1 MSEKQQQAQLAT
13 WIGLPP
19 EGLVPLASTGV
30 RYQDSDDFL
39 LSVDAYEQPLYV
51 VDLVQRG
58 VSGIDLVRLIRRHS
72 GAGLVALSPA
82 PHALYVQA
90 LELGADAVVDRDA
103 PPEHVAAALAAV
115 RRRLAGIGPAET
127 APWKLKE
134 RQAVLFA
141 PDGTAITLSPSD
153 LALMRIFA
161 LADGHV
167 VCRSELT
174 LQLWGPTAGDM
185 DNALHAALYRLRKR
199 VEQAGQRLWPAHAVA
214 GVGYEFRAPLLLA

>member
-1 MSEKQQQAQLAT
+1 MSEKQREKQPAT

-19 EGLVPLASTGV
+19 EALAPLAATGLQ
-30 RYQDSDDFL
+30 YEDSDDFL
-39 LSVDAYEQPLYV
+39 LSVDAYEQDLYV

-58 VSGIDLVRLIRRHS
+58 VSGIDLVRLIRRRS
-72 GAGLVALSPA
+72 SAGLVALSA
-82 PHALYVQA
+82 SPHASFVAA
-90 LELGADAVVDRDA
+90 LELGADAVVDREA
-103 PPEHVAAALAAV
+103 PLEHVGATIEAV
-115 RRRLAGIGPAET
+115 RRRVAGIASAAP

-134 RQAVLFA
+134 QQAVLFA

-174 LQLWGPTAGDM
+174 RQLWGPTAGDM

-199 VEQAGQRLWPAHAVA
+199 VEHAGQRLWPAHAVA